1 MPATNRRVDVGVKS
15 RALDFLA
22 TYGEKGYAV
31 LRAAVKAYLS
41 REGREVGLGHFSFR
55 EVAARL
61 KAWGLNY
68 NPSMLLRIME
78 RDYGLIET
86 TYRSG
91 TQHWWNFVDF
101 DAVVEALSEYET
113 GSLLEDDYYLE
124 EPEDPEAELLRLQI
138 ASLNPRAL
146 IEELRRLKAK
156 TKLSRYDLAR
166 LRTIAFNEL
175 ELAVRLLRKAEE
187 IGYEG
192 EEVQLL
198 KSVIALA
205 AQLSR
210 KLLKVAELEAE
221 SRADV
226 ARIAAQAP
234 LDTGR
239 QRAE

>member
-1 MPATNRRVDVGVKS
+1 
-15 RALDFLA
+15 
-22 TYGEKGYAV
+22 
-31 LRAAVKAYLS
+31 
-41 REGREVGLGHFSFR
+41 
-55 EVAARL
+55 
-61 KAWGLNY
+61 
-68 NPSMLLRIME
+68 LL
-78 RDYGLIET
+78 
-86 TYRSG
+86 
-91 TQHWWNFVDF
+91 
-101 DAVVEALSEYET
+101 
-113 GSLLEDDYYLE
+113 
-124 EPEDPEAELLRLQI
+124 
-138 ASLNPRAL
+138 
-146 IEELRRLKAK
+146 EELRRLKAK

-192 EEVQLL
+192 EEIQLL

-210 KLLKVAELEAE
+210 KLLKVTELEAE